1 MQYDQR
7 FDVPVTLRSAG
18 VVVIND
24 RDEVLLVCEHKPGS
38 RGLWHIPAGGVEEG
52 ENPQDTAVREAYEE
66 TGLTVRPVGLLN
78 TLLGRMPDGPLIL
91 RFAWLAEVVGDADAP
106 APLPAF
112 AGEVKKAR
120 FFTRGEFDGLY
131 DRGAIRMYH
140 TRVFVD
146 TAYAM
151 REARGKAG
159 A

>member
-1 MQYDQR
+1 MQYDQSL
-7 FDVPVTLRSAG
+7 DVPVTLRSAG
-18 VVVIND
+18 VVVLNE

-66 TGLTVRPVGLLN
+66 TGLTVRPVKFLN

-91 RFAWLAEVVGDADAP
+91 RFAWLAEVIGDGDNP

-112 AGEVKKAR
+112 AGEVRKAR
-120 FFTRGEFDGLY
+120 FFTRAEFDELY
-131 DRGAIRMYH
+131 ERGEVRMYH
-140 TRVFVD
+140 TKVFVD

-151 REARGKAG
+151 REVREKAG